1 MLLLYGTC
9 HSIRNPIYVSCKQN
23 LKKIKLPYP
32 IVKVKASFNVSISPK
47 VVTSSRVRLCPR
59 INRTRISLF
68 SLLGQQ
74 RCRVPQINFFMVTSY
89 EKQAAWRG
97 PATVARWS
105 VDVVSLF
112 PPSILRG
119 CSKLREPGC
128 FTSSPNTHKPNANI
142 FPTTQCE
149 YNI

>member
-9 HSIRNPIYVSCKQN
+9 HSIRNPIYVSCKHN

-32 IVKVKASFNVSISPK
+32 IVKVKASFNVLISPRVITIFK
-47 VVTSSRVRLCPR
+47 VSLFWIT
-59 INRTRISLF
+59 RTRISLF

-74 RCRVPQINFFMVTSY
+74 RRGVIETITSMVTSN
-89 EKQAAWRG
+89 EKQAVWGG